1 MQMKT
6 HVLVAFLNSKVDKNI
21 LYRKKCLVC
30 HCGGVWISGVLE
42 LGTTFG
48 VCVAGGRC
56 VEYNPAPGI
65 YSEAGWKLPP
75 ISDSGVTGESPN
87 SGQPQVYL

>member
-1 MQMKT
+1 M
-6 HVLVAFLNSKVDKNI
+6 
-21 LYRKKCLVC
+21 C
-30 HCGGVWISGVLE
+30 HCGGVWISEVLK

-48 VCVAGGRC
+48 ACVAGGSC
-56 VEYNPAPGI
+56 VEYNPAPGT

-75 ISDSGVTGESPN
+75 TSASAVTGESPN